1 MRTSLKALL
10 QGLHVKARE
19 RAHTRAGGCIAA
31 IAFALCAAAPA
42 AAESLYQEGSFRPLT
57 ADNKAFRVGDSLTV
71 QVFENSS
78 ASTSA
83 DTGTRRNNDIS
94 GSVTQTGSK
103 LVGQLGIGV
112 AGSFDGGGRTQR
124 ANRLL
129 ATLTVTVQEVLASG
143 ELRVAGEQLLT
154 VNEELQKVN
163 LEGRVRP
170 LDISDG
176 NVVLSTRLADA
187 RITYVGE
194 GDVTDRSRRS
204 AWRKIFDWLG
214 F

>member
-1 MRTSLKALL
+1 MRALSLKS
-10 QGLHVKARE
+10 V
-19 RAHTRAGGCIAA
+19 RAGLSLA
-31 IAFALCAAAPA
+31 AFALVLSASLPA

-94 GSVTQTGSK
+94 GSVTQTGNRV
-103 LVGQLGIGV
+103 VGQLGIGV
-112 AGSFDGGGRTQR
+112 AGGFDGGGRTQR
-124 ANRLL
+124 ANKLL

-170 LDISDG
+170 QDISDG

-194 GDVTDRSRRS
+194 GDVTDRARRS
-204 AWRKIFDWLG
+204 GWRKVFDWLG